1 MNFADLTLLLDV
13 ARLRRFAAVAR
24 LRNTDPSSV
33 SRIVAGLE
41 DELGIRIFERSTRR
55 MELTEAGDLYLSRIE
70 PMLEQL
76 DSAREEA
83 LAIRSAPRGTLR
95 LTASVTF
102 GQQII
107 VPMLRQFRAA
117 FPGIRVEAL
126 FTDAMVDLIADR
138 VDLAVRLAPQVSG
151 DLVVTK
157 LCNTRYMVVASP
169 SYLMSASTPA
179 HPNDLAEHRLILFPF
194 PPFRTRWLF
203 RDSDGI
209 LLEQVV
215 DGDLILSPASA
226 LRDAALA
233 GLGAA
238 MLPDWLVASDI
249 AQGRLIHVLKQWDV
263 TATTFDTAA
272 WLVYP
277 SRSYLPG
284 KTRAMIDFLKG
295 NVQ

>member
-1 MNFADLTLLLDV
+1 
-13 ARLRRFAAVAR
+13 
-24 LRNTDPSSV
+24 
-33 SRIVAGLE
+33 
-41 DELGIRIFERSTRR
+41 
-55 MELTEAGDLYLSRIE
+55 
-70 PMLEQL
+70 
-76 DSAREEA
+76 
-83 LAIRSAPRGTLR
+83 
-95 LTASVTF
+95 
-102 GQQII
+102 
-107 VPMLRQFRAA
+107 
-117 FPGIRVEAL
+117 
-126 FTDAMVDLIADR
+126 
-138 VDLAVRLAPQVSG
+138 
-151 DLVVTK
+151 
-157 LCNTRYMVVASP
+157 
-169 SYLMSASTPA
+169 MSASTPA

-203 RDSDGI
+203 RDSGGI
-209 LLEQVV
+209 LLEQAV

-263 TATTFDTAA
+263 TATSFDTAA

-295 NVQ
+295 NVP